1 MRVCILDST
10 TKVVDNVIEL
20 ENLDDFIPYRS
31 GLEVSSRHDGNIG
44 WQLVNGEWVT
54 GIPERTDDYYAKGV
68 RRRRD
73 FKLIQSDKYMLLD
86 FPITNEKRN
95 EWEMYRQSLRNITE
109 QPGFP
114 RNVVW
119 PVKPE

>member
-1 MRVCILDST
+1 MRICILDSI
-10 TKVVDNVIEL
+10 TKVVENIIEIDDPANFVPYKSGIEL
-20 ENLDDFIPYRS
+20 S
-31 GLEVSSRHDGNIG
+31 TRHDGQIG
-44 WQLVNGEWVT
+44 WQLVDGEWVT
-54 GIPERTDDYYAKGV
+54 GIPERTDEYYARGV
-68 RRRRD
+68 RRIRD
-73 FKLIQSDKYMLLD
+73 YKLLQSDKYLLPD

-95 EWEMYRQSLRNITE
+95 EWESYRQNLRNITD